1 MVKARFVTTKE
12 SKESVSETP
21 LSIVGSE
28 NETDEEAKCN
38 SAPIRV
44 ALETK
49 RELERI
55 VELIAQDGGRKKVK
69 FDSVIRHAL
78 AKLKDQDLEELRSKT
93 VSYGELFDREF
104 QRHKVEH
111 GSVTRD
117 EFLGMVLL
125 GKVKVRTAAMLAK

>member
-1 MVKARFVTTKE
+1 MAKARFVTAKE
-12 SKESVSETP
+12 SKESVSETS

-28 NETDEEAKCN
+28 NESEDEAKFS

-44 ALETK
+44 ALKTK

-55 VELIAQDGGRKKVK
+55 VDLISQDGGRKKVK

-78 AKLKDQDLEELRSKT
+78 AKLKEQDFEDLRSKT

-104 QRHKVEH
+104 QRHKAEH

-125 GKVKVRTAAMLAK
+125 GKVKVRTAAMVAK